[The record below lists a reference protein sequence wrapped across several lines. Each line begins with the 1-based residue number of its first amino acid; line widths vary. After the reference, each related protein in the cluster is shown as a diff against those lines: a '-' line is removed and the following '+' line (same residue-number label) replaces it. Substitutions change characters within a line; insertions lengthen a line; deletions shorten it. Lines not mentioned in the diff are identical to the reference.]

1 MAIGTEQPEEG
12 KEDGGG
18 ILKVLLGLGG
28 MLPGPGEV
36 INGAKAIGQQTGL
49 LDAMKRRMG

>member
-1 MAIGTEQPEEG
+1 MGIDEQKPEEG
-12 KEDGGG
+12 KQDGGG

-28 MLPGPGEV
+28 MLPGPGDV
-36 INGAKAIGQQTGL
+36 INGAKALGQQTGL